1 MLFAI
6 SCLDKPSSIALRQA
20 TRAKHLEHAAQHRVV
35 FGGPLLDA
43 DGAPCGS
50 LLVVEADSREQA
62 EQFAA
67 ADPYAQAGLFASVT
81 IQGFRTVFRDGVQV

>member
-6 SCLDKPSSIALRQA
+6 MCLDKPDSLAVRQA
-20 TRAKHLEHAAQHRVV
+20 TRAKHLEHAAQHQVML
-35 FGGPLLDA
+35 GGPLLDS

-62 EQFAA
+62 ERFAA
-67 ADPYAQAGLFASVT
+67 ADPYARAGLFASVT